1 MLKRGITSLA
11 VAGVMTLAVAVPAVF
26 ADTFP
31 AGDGNIF
38 AGGGQTEDGSAQVIA
53 QIGTVDGEAVHSLS
67 AFTFIV
73 EDVTCSD
80 GSDGIILTS
89 LNATT
94 DAATVKV
101 DKKLNSATASGTVSG
116 SEETFHSCTDD
127 DVIVDVTRECL
138 ADPARDRRVERA
150 TSTHNVTKNPDGS
163 TETFNETVTDKF
175 AGGTFAMGSAHFTAS
190 PLVSVVE
197 HDVYSTSTKGGK
209 HKH

>member
-11 VAGVMTLAVAVPAVF
+11 VASVMTLAVAVPAVF

-38 AGGGQTEDGSAQVIA
+38 AGAGQTEDGSAQVIA
-53 QIGTVDGEAVHSLS
+53 QIGTIDGEAVHSLS

-116 SEETFHSCTDD
+116 TEETFHSCTDD
-127 DVIVDVTRECL
+127 DVFVDVTRSVSL
-138 ADPARDRRVERA
+138 TLHATGGSRT
-150 TSTHNVTKNPDGS
+150 TSTHTVTKNPDGS

-175 AGGTFAMGSAHFTAS
+175 AGGTFAMGSAHFAAS
-190 PLVSVVE
+190 ELVSVVE
-197 HDVYSTSTKGGK
+197 HDVFSTTTKGAK

>member
-11 VAGVMTLAVAVPAVF
+11 VASVMTLAVAVPAVF

-31 AGDGNIF
+31 VGQGNTYAG
-38 AGGGQTEDGSAQVIA
+38 AGQTEDGSAQVFA
-53 QIGTVDGEAVHSLS
+53 QIGTVDGAAVHSLA

-80 GSDGIILTS
+80 GSDGIILTA

-116 SEETFHSCTDD
+116 TEETYHSCTDD
-127 DVIVDVTRECL
+127 DVIVDVTRAVSL
-138 ADPARDRRVERA
+138 SLHA
-150 TSTHNVTKNPDGS
+150 TGGSSVRKTHNVTKNPDGS
-163 TETFNETVTDKF
+163 TDTFNETVTDKF
-175 AGGTFAMGSAHFTAS
+175 AGGTFTMGSSHFTAS